1 MNRIAKPRTTTG
13 ENLVGLWRPSFTRVD
28 QKLYQFGGGGHV
40 TNDMHVLD
48 LETLRWERVPAKEG
62 VPPTK
67 RFGHTAVLWKDNI
80 IVFGGSNE
88 FQEYCHDVVVFSLK
102 NRTWYRPE
110 IRGEVPARYLH
121 SATVYKNCMYVYG
134 GFAKA
139 SDCTY
144 VLEELRI
151 LNLDTWTWSGPH
163 TVPARYNHSASLVG
177 SKLWIY
183 AGKDENGHNVS
194 DLHSL
199 DLDTLKILP
208 HVGITGK
215 VVLLKS
221 QHFSEVI
228 GNQLVVFGRGL
239 NDNNGSGVY
248 GLWMLDLDQ
257 LEWRKIDIDKCLAD
271 GVWNYFTITTKQRH
285 TSDSTALVSRSRI
298 SSHADGNYG
307 SSYSSSGGGSGSGG
321 HRDRWRPES
330 DPMWLD
336 DATESQW
343 SPSLIFLGNTEK
355 ERPQQYDHFRDVLSI
370 DVEYLGLFQVPQPNL
385 QLQFG
390 MMLNNPEFSDFTIQ
404 SKSSPQKIHVHRMV
418 LTTRWPHFRNLHA
431 SGMLESTR
439 GTMVLPE
446 PYQVIYA
453 FLYYLYTDTL
463 DPDLDHT
470 ILCEILVMANMYL
483 LERLRKLAAAT
494 LHERHLNVDT
504 CVRIFQ
510 AACLAQ
516 ERGLKRLSHE
526 FILRH
531 CGAVMKTEGW
541 LILWGGGGSQPV
553 HHQQH
558 TSLHHLNGGGGGAS
572 TTSTIFGGS
581 RPTSTHAGSPGVKDE
596 GTGGGSDF
604 EGRTEAMSPSSDM
617 SMMRSVMDEFIE
629 GISDD
634 ASLIIAPDRSQGT
647 EGHKSSSLT
656 TGATKK

>member
-121 SATVYKNCMYVYG
+121 SATVYKNSMYVYG

-144 VLEELRI
+144 VLEELRV
-151 LNLDTWTWSGPH
+151 LNLETWTWSGPH

-257 LEWRKIDIDKCLAD
+257 LEWRKIDIDKCLQD

-285 TSDSTALVSRSRI
+285 SSSSSLVPRSRI
-298 SSHADGNYG
+298 SSHADG
-307 SSYSSSGGGSGSGG
+307 GGSG
-321 HRDRWRPES
+321 HRDRWRQDS
-330 DPMWLD
+330 
-336 DATESQW
+336 DATWMDDPTENQW
-343 SPSLIFLGNTEK
+343 TPSLIFLGNTEK
-355 ERPQQYDHFRDVLSI
+355 DRPQQYDHFRDVLSI

-385 QLQFG
+385 QYQFG

-463 DPDLDHT
+463 DPDLDHST
-470 ILCEILVMANMYL
+470 LCEILVMANMYL

-494 LHERHLNVDT
+494 LYERHLNVDT

-541 LILWGGGGSQPV
+541 LILWGGGSNM
-553 HHQQH
+553 HHQQQQQSSH
-558 TSLHHLNGGGGGAS
+558 NLLGSGGGTS
-572 TTSTIFGGS
+572 TTSTVFGGS
-581 RPTSTHAGSPGVKDE
+581 RPTSTHIASPGVKDE
-596 GTGGGSDF
+596 GNGGDF
-604 EGRTEAMSPSSDM
+604 ESSRTEAMSPSSDI

-634 ASLIIAPDRSQGT
+634 ACLMIAMDRSQGS
-647 EGHKSSSLT
+647 EGHGSGNFSA
-656 TGATKK
+656 GNNKK